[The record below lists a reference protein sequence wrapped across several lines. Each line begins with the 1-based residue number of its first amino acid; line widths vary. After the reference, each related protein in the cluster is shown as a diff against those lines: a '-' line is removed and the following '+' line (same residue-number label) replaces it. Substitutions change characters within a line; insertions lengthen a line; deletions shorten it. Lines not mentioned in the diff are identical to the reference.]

1 MRKKLL
7 FIQVLWTPYNHAR
20 FKAIAEECGNWDLHV
35 FYQNPGSSYRKWNE
49 KVNPDSYHALF
60 LKNIGIPL
68 RVNQAYTLNVNYNI
82 YFELVKCRPDRV
94 IISGWDSPATLVALS
109 YCKLNRK
116 EIILYSDSTVHEKS
130 LPRLFFKPYV
140 KTLIR
145 QFDGFISGGTA
156 AADYL
161 KHLGAKKRIDPFYNT
176 VDVDHFMKEGCLSKD
191 RIQDE
196 KTRRGIRHDSKVLM
210 FSGRLV
216 SIKHIDRLIEAYKT
230 LRRERRDLHL
240 VVVGYGPE
248 MAKLQRLAGG
258 LPDIHFLGHRAVNE
272 IPALYA
278 MADILVLPSI
288 EEPWGLVVNEAM
300 ACRCAVVVSD
310 RCGCSRDLISGNGVV
325 FEGGN
330 QEALTEAL
338 RVVLRSDAELEAMK
352 EKSLEIICRFRP
364 QDLVRHVS
372 FFQ

>member
-1 MRKKLL
+1 MKKKLL

-35 FYQNPGSSYRKWNE
+35 FYQNPGSSYRKWDE
-49 KVNPDSYHALF
+49 KEKPGLYHALF

-68 RVNQAYTLNVNYNI
+68 RANQAYTLNINYTI
-82 YFELVKCRPDRV
+82 YFELMKCRPDRV
-94 IISGWDSPATLVALS
+94 IISGWDSPATLFALS

-140 KTLIR
+140 KKLIR

-156 AADYL
+156 ASDYL
-161 KHLGAKKRIDPFYNT
+161 KDLGATKRIDPFYNT
-176 VDVDHFMKEGCLSKD
+176 VDVDYFMKEGRLRKN
-191 RIQDE
+191 RIRE
-196 KTRRGIRHDSKVLM
+196 VKSRMGIGPDSKVLM
-210 FSGRLV
+210 FCGRLV
-216 SIKHIDRLIEAYKT
+216 SIKHVDRLIGAYKK
-230 LRRERRDLHL
+230 LRKERQDLHL
-240 VVVGYGPE
+240 VVVGYGTE
-248 MAKLQRLAGG
+248 MERLQRMARE
-258 LPDIHFLGHRAVNE
+258 LPDVHFLGHKAVNE

-278 MADILVLPSI
+278 MADVLVLPSI

-310 RCGCSRDLISGNGVV
+310 RCGCSRDLISGNGAV
-325 FEGGN
+325 FEGGK

-338 RVVLRSDAELEAMK
+338 RLVLRSDTELEAMK
-352 EKSLEIICRFRP
+352 EKSLEIIGRFRP

-372 FFQ
+372 FFK